1 MTTSATQIGQQDD
14 LLQIK
19 HFDYIELYVGNA
31 PQAAHFYRTA
41 LGLTP
46 VAYAGLETGMRDRQS
61 FVLEQGSIRL
71 VLTSPIDSDGPIA
84 EHVKRHSDSVKDLA
98 FEVQDAA
105 AVFELAL
112 RNGARPIS
120 EPTVIEDDFGQI
132 IKATIAAYGDT
143 VHSFVQRNGYEGA
156 RFPHYRPI
164 NNTFPVEP
172 SGLTAIDHVAVG
184 IEPGQLEEWVDFY
197 MRVLSFHE
205 LHEEMISTDN
215 SSMKSKVVESVS
227 GDVKFPMVEP
237 APSRKS
243 NKRSQI
249 DEYLAYHH
257 GPGAQH
263 IAFLCDDIVATIR
276 NIQTRGITL
285 LQSTPR
291 TYYELLR
298 ERVPAL
304 DESVIEQL
312 RELHILVDHDKWG
325 TLMQIFSKPVQSRP
339 TMFLEFIQRNGARG
353 FGGGNIKAL
362 FEAVER
368 EQALRG
374 NI

>member
-1 MTTSATQIGQQDD
+1 MTLAAPQTSQQDD

-46 VAYAGLETGMRDRQS
+46 VAYGGLETGIRDRVS

-71 VLTSPIDSDGPIA
+71 VLTSPVDSDGPIA
-84 EHVKRHSDSVKDLA
+84 DHVRRHSDSVKDLA
-98 FEVQDAA
+98 FEVKDAA
-105 AVFELAL
+105 AVFEQAL
-112 RNGARPIS
+112 RNGAQPIS
-120 EPTVIEDDFGQI
+120 EPTLIEDDYGQI

-143 VHSFVQRNGYEGA
+143 VHSFVQRAGYEGTY
-156 RFPHYRPI
+156 FPHFKPI
-164 NNTFPVEP
+164 RNSFPVTP

-184 IEPGQLEEWVDFY
+184 IEPGELDRWVEFY

-215 SSMKSKVVESVS
+215 SSMKSKVVENGS
-227 GDVKFPMVEP
+227 GAIKFPMVEP
-237 APSRKS
+237 APSKTS
-243 NKRSQI
+243 KRSQI

-263 IAFLCDDIVATIR
+263 IAFLCEDIVSTIR
-276 NIQTRGITL
+276 NIKDRGITL
-285 LQSTPR
+285 LQSTPK

-298 ERVPAL
+298 ERVPSL
-304 DESVIEQL
+304 NEEVIEAL
-312 RELHILVDHDKWG
+312 RELHILVDRDKWG

-339 TMFLEFIQRNGARG
+339 TMFLEFIQRDGARG

>member
-1 MTTSATQIGQQDD
+1 MTAILASTTQQDD

-41 LGLTP
+41 LGFTP
-46 VAYAGLETGMRDRQS
+46 VAYAGLETGVRDRMS
-61 FVLEQGSIRL
+61 YVMEQGDIRL
-71 VLTSPIDSDGPIA
+71 LLTSPIDSTGPIA
-84 EHVKRHSDSVKDLA
+84 EHVLRHSDSVKDLA
-98 FEVQDAA
+98 FEVKDAA

-112 RNGARPIS
+112 RSGARPVS
-120 EPTVIEDDFGQI
+120 EPTVIEDDYGQI

-143 VHSFVQRNGYEGA
+143 VHSFVQRTSYAGA
-156 RFPHYRPI
+156 YFPNFRPI
-164 NNTFPVEP
+164 HNSFPVEP
-172 SGLTAIDHVAVG
+172 AGLLAIDHVAVG
-184 IEPGQLEEWVDFY
+184 IEPGQLDEWVDFY

-205 LHEEMISTDN
+205 LHEEMISTDS
-215 SSMKSKVVESVS
+215 SSMKSKVVESD
-227 GDVKFPMVEP
+227 GGLIKFPIVEP
-237 APSRKS
+237 VPSRTS
-243 NKRSQI
+243 KRSQI

-257 GPGAQH
+257 GAGAQH
-263 IAFLCDDIVATIR
+263 IAFLCDDIVASIR
-276 NIQTRGITL
+276 MLQRRGITL

-298 ERVPAL
+298 ERVPDL
-304 DESVIEQL
+304 DPAVIAAL
-312 RELHILVDHDKWG
+312 RELHILVDNDKWG

-339 TMFLEFIQRNGARG
+339 TLFMEFIQRNGARG